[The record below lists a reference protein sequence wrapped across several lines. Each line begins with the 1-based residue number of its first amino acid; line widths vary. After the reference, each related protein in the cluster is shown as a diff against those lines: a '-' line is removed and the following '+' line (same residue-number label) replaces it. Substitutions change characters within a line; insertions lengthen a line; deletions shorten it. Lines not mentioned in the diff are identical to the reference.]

1 MGLIAGLEF
10 LLLLLCMKNI
20 FVPTLEFS
28 SSPLIRFPALII
40 FFIIIVVFRS
50 YLIENEKEKFT
61 NSQIRLMIILTV
73 IFVVTVFIFK
83 TWL

>member
-1 MGLIAGLEF
+1 
-10 LLLLLCMKNI
+10 MKNI

-28 SSPLIRFPALII
+28 SNPLIRFPALII

-50 YLIENEKEKFT
+50 YLIENEKEEFT